1 MAQDRIL
8 IVTGASKGIGKA
20 SAQRF
25 VSGGYQVIN
34 LSRTHCDVDG
44 VSNIEWDLSKQD
56 WSVQEDK
63 LLALLP
69 DNAVLVLLHN
79 AAVMTK
85 ETIADIDDRVLRN
98 VLELNVV
105 APARLNTL
113 LIPRMNA
120 GSSIIYISS
129 TLGTK
134 AVANTHAYVVSK
146 HAVIGQM
153 RASCQDLVGR
163 GIHTAAI
170 CPGFTETEMLS
181 EHLGAN
187 PDLRSQIASGI
198 AFGRIAQPQEIAETI
213 FFASQNPVINGTII
227 DANLGQIEH

>member
-1 MAQDRIL
+1 MSKPKFL

-20 SAQRF
+20 SAERF
-25 VSGGYQVIN
+25 IGAGYQVIN
-34 LSRTHCDVDG
+34 LSRSPCNVSG
-44 VSNIEWDLSKQD
+44 VTNIEWDLSSAD
-56 WSVQEDK
+56 WADQEHSLLEK
-63 LLALLP
+63 LPTKAE
-69 DNAVLVLLHN
+69 LVLLHN
-79 AAVMTK
+79 AALMTK
-85 ETIADIDDRVLRN
+85 ETVKDISDEVLRT

-105 APARLNTL
+105 ASARLNTL
-113 LIPRMNA
+113 LIPRMSKD
-120 GSSIIYISS
+120 SSIIYISS

-153 RASCQDLVGR
+153 RASCQDLVGS

-181 EHLGAN
+181 EHLGEN
-187 PDLRSQIASGI
+187 PELRTQIAAGI
-198 AFGRIAQPQEIAETI
+198 AFGRIAQPAEIAETI

-227 DANLGQIEH
+227 DANLGQIES